1 MAFNLK
7 QRDLLKMLDF
17 TTDEINYLIDL
28 SIELKKQRQCGLI
41 NNYLK
46 NKNIVIM
53 FQKTSTRTRCS
64 FEVAARELGM
74 GVTFLDSGSS
84 QFGKK
89 ESIAD
94 TAKVLSRYYDGIEFR
109 GFAQKDV
116 EELAKY
122 ASIPVWNGLTNES
135 HPTQMIADMMTI
147 KENFSHLKGLKLVY
161 CGDARFNMANSLM
174 VTCAKLGMH
183 FVGCAP
189 KKFWAD
195 KNLIKKCQEICAVT
209 GGKVEFSENKME
221 ATKKA
226 NIIYT
231 DVWVSM
237 GEPESAWKERLQVMC
252 PFQVDMKTM
261 KNAEKDNP
269 KGVIFMH
276 CLPAYHGL
284 DTEVGKWVAEKFGNK
299 YPIVKNGEV
308 EVTNEVVVSKYS
320 KCFDEAENRMHSI
333 KAIMLATIGA

>member
-1 MAFNLK
+1 MFQDTITNYPLMSFGTEFGDSIE
-7 QRDLLKMLDF
+7 DLL
-17 TTDEINYLIDL
+17 
-28 SIELKKQRQCGLI
+28 
-41 NNYLK
+41 
-46 NKNIVIM
+46 
-53 FQKTSTRTRCS
+53 S
-64 FEVAARELGM
+64 FENSGEEV
-74 GVTFLDSGSS
+74 FPLDLE

-109 GFAQKDV
+109 WFAQKDV

-147 KENFSHLKGLKLVY
+147 KENFGHLKGLKLVY

-237 GEPESAWKERLQVMC
+237 GEPESAWNERLQVMC

-269 KGVIFMH
+269 EGVIFMH

-284 DTEVGKWVAEKFGNK
+284 DTEVGKWV
-299 YPIVKNGEV
+299 EV
-308 EVTNEVVVSKYS
+308 EVTDEVVVSKYS

>member
-1 MAFNLK
+1 MAFNLR

-28 SIELKKQRQCGLI
+28 SIELKKQRQSGLVQ
-41 NNYLK
+41 NYLK

-122 ASIPVWNGLTNES
+122 ASVPVWNGLTNES

-147 KENFSHLKGLKLVY
+147 KENFGYLKGLKLVY

-183 FVGCAP
+183 FIGCAP
-189 KKFWAD
+189 KKFWASND
-195 KNLIKKCQEICAVT
+195 LIKRCKEICIQT
-209 GGKVEFSENKME
+209 GGSVEFSENKMN
-221 ATKKA
+221 ATRKA
-226 NIIYT
+226 NVVYT
-231 DVWVSM
+231 DV
-237 GEPESAWKERLQVMC
+237 
-252 PFQVDMKTM
+252 
-261 KNAEKDNP
+261 
-269 KGVIFMH
+269 
-276 CLPAYHGL
+276 
-284 DTEVGKWVAEKFGNK
+284 
-299 YPIVKNGEV
+299 
-308 EVTNEVVVSKYS
+308 
-320 KCFDEAENRMHSI
+320 
-333 KAIMLATIGA
+333 